1 MAAFNAG
8 AEAFIVANGL
18 KVRPVKVISVSGG
31 LYTLMFRDGPGA
43 TRLKEGRLYRT
54 EKDAEG
60 SIKTKIPESR
70 RLKNPHTMGYQI

>member
-18 KVRPVKVISVSGG
+18 KVRPVKVISESGG
-31 LYTLMFRDGPGA
+31 LYTLMFRDAPGA

-54 EKDAEG
+54 EEDAKG
-60 SIKTKIPESR
+60 SIKTKIPEVR
-70 RLKNPHTMGYQI
+70 RLRNPHTMGYHI

>member
-18 KVRPVKVISVSGG
+18 KVRPVKIISVSGG

-43 TRLKEGRLYRT
+43 TRLKE
-54 EKDAEG
+54 
-60 SIKTKIPESR
+60 
-70 RLKNPHTMGYQI
+70 

>member
-8 AEAFIVANGL
+8 AEAYIVANGL

-54 EKDAEG
+54 EEDAEG
-60 SIKTKIPESR
+60 SIQTKIPEVM
-70 RLKNPHTMGYQI
+70 RLRNPHTMGYQI

>member
-31 LYTLMFRDGPGA
+31 LYTLIFRDGPGA

-60 SIKTKIPESR
+60 SIKIKIPESR
-70 RLKNPHTMGYQI
+70 RLRNPHTMGYQI